1 MNIFIFI
8 FGLEFDIRDTL
19 TKTLVKFRF
28 SFNFYI
34 SIVENVANA
43 NYQLSQSE
51 QFMSDEIAERYWR
64 K

>member
-1 MNIFIFI
+1 MNIFVFV

-19 TKTLVKFRF
+19 TKTLVKFSF
-28 SFNFYI
+28 SFNSYL
-34 SIVENVANA
+34 SIVENVANE